1 MVRAYAFMA
10 GLLVYA
16 LFSAPTPDRIGIAEI
31 LVLAGLLVGIGVSGV
46 MQTAGLSVEE
56 PAPRWHF
63 PARLL
68 LLFGLSVPLVTGL
81 AQGHLFSLVLRD
93 IIPFLFLLL
102 PLFLSPSFI
111 NRVPLAKLFPY
122 MLCLMGLIFVV
133 RVMAS
138 FAINVGAGHFPL
150 GFMPDPGNL
159 VNAPTVLFAALFL
172 SGTGGLWLIE
182 SRTVPEAL
190 RAGGCFLLAL
200 ALLAGM
206 AGIGQRAHIGAWA
219 LTVALWTGMLAVK
232 RPLSLWRIGLVLA
245 VVSIALWPFATEIL
259 TGLAQKTSMVGL
271 NNRAEEALAVW
282 ESFRDR
288 PLALLFGQGWGAS
301 ITSPAVGPYPV
312 NYTHSLLTT
321 YLLKTGLCGLV
332 LVLAYLGMFAGGIW
346 RILWAYPVAGL
357 AVAAPFLI
365 DITLYA
371 SFKTLDFGLLLV
383 LIALW
388 TRCPPQG
395 R

>member
-1 MVRAYAFMA
+1 VVRAYAFMA
-10 GLLVYA
+10 ALLIYA
-16 LFSAPTPDRIGIAEI
+16 LFSAPTPDNIGIAEI
-31 LVLAGLLVGIGVSGV
+31 LVLAGLLTGVGVSGV
-46 MQTAGLSVEE
+46 MQVTGLSIEE
-56 PAPRWHF
+56 NIPRWHF

-68 LLFGLSVPLVTGL
+68 LMFGLSVPLVTGL
-81 AQGHLFSLVLRD
+81 VQGHVFSLILRD

-102 PLFLSPSFI
+102 PLFLSPSFTDRT
-111 NRVPLAKLFPY
+111 NLAKLFPY
-122 MLCLMGLIFVV
+122 ILCLMGLIFVV
-133 RVMAS
+133 RVMVS
-138 FAINVGAGHFPL
+138 FAINVGAGHAL
-150 GFMPDPGNL
+150 MEFMPDPGNL

-172 SGTGGLWLIE
+172 TGTGGLWLAE
-182 SRTVPEAL
+182 SRTIPQAL
-190 RAGGCFLLAL
+190 RSLCCFLLAL
-200 ALLAGM
+200 ILLAGM
-206 AGIGQRAHIGAWA
+206 AGIGQRAHIGAWE
-219 LTVALWTGMLAVK
+219 LTVALWIGMLAVK
-232 RPLSLWRIGLVLA
+232 RPLSLWRVGLVLA
-245 VVSIALWPFATEIL
+245 VVGISLWPFAADIL
-259 TGLAQKTSMVGL
+259 AGLAQKTSMVGL
-271 NNRAEEALAVW
+271 NNRAEEARAVW

-321 YLLKTGLCGLV
+321 YLLKTGLCGLL
-332 LVLAYLGMFAGGIW
+332 LVLAYLGALGAGAW

-383 LIALW
+383 LMALW

>member
-1 MVRAYAFMA
+1 MVRAYAFIA
-10 GLLVYA
+10 ALLVYA
-16 LFSAPTPDRIGIAEI
+16 LFSAPTPDHIGIAEI
-31 LVLAGLLVGIGVSGV
+31 LVLAGLLAGIGVSGV
-46 MQTAGLSVEE
+46 MQAAGLSVDENV
-56 PAPRWHF
+56 PRWRF

-81 AQGHLFSLVLRD
+81 MQGHPFSLILRD
-93 IIPFLFLLL
+93 VIPFLFLLL
-102 PLFLSPSFI
+102 PLFLSPSFTD
-111 NRVPLAKLFPY
+111 RAPLAKWFPY
-122 MLCLMGLIFVV
+122 ILCLMGLVFIV
-133 RVMAS
+133 RVMVS
-138 FAINVGAGHFPL
+138 FAINAGVGHFPL

-172 SGTGGLWLIE
+172 TGIGGLWWTE
-182 SRTVPEAL
+182 SRTVPEVL
-190 RAGGCFLLAL
+190 RALGCFLLAL
-200 ALLAGM
+200 VLLAGM

-219 LTVALWTGMLAVK
+219 LTVVLWIGMLAVK

-245 VVSIALWPFATEIL
+245 VAGMALWPFAAEIFA
-259 TGLAQKTSMVGL
+259 GLAQKTSVVGL
-271 NNRAEEALAVW
+271 NNRAEEARAVW

-288 PLALLFGQGWGAS
+288 PFALLFGQGWGAS
-301 ITSPAVGPYPV
+301 IASPAVGPYPV

-321 YLLKTGLCGLV
+321 YLLKTGLCGLA
-332 LVLAYLGMFAGGIW
+332 LVLAYLGMLGAGIW
-346 RILWAYPVAGL
+346 RIFWAYPVAGL